1 MILEPGMCRRRDF
14 GAGAGGGVGSDGAT
28 FCLFA
33 RLDVDTFADDT
44 ASSGVFSRGA
54 GAFRFR
60 DLGVG

>member
-1 MILEPGMCRRRDF
+1 MCRRRDF

-33 RLDVDTFADDT
+33 RLGVDDFAAGT
-44 ASSGVFSRGA
+44 GSSNVCSRGA

-60 DLGVG
+60 GLEVG